1 MKQLILLALIA
12 FTAINCKSLR
22 FLSLPYQRDIDP
34 NFIQAIEKEIKL
46 FNSSKML
53 NETSKLVGKIGLHE
67 NGETGMF
74 DQIDSENWEQ
84 FTNYLGTVMNLET
97 ALNKKLVDSLADSHL
112 QSENEWKR
120 HEILYKDSKSQN
132 VHYVSIFVHFD
143 EKKKTFTV
151 VFSNHKL
158 EIKLAANLSIYKTSI
173 SFNGEL
179 FKKEGKVDK
188 KVPATI
194 ENKKLNALY
203 KVLKYESLKDIY
215 ELFAIKTKEPE
226 VTPTDP
232 DEPVNNSDT
241 DPDEPVN
248 YSETDPDEP
257 MDDPIIVS
265 NY

>member
-1 MKQLILLALIA
+1 MKQLILIALIA
-12 FTAINCKSLR
+12 FTVINCKNLR
-22 FLSLPYQRDIDP
+22 FLSLPYQRDIDT
-34 NFIQAIEKEIKL
+34 NFVQAIEKEIKQ
-46 FNSSKML
+46 NVNATTML
-53 NETSKLVGKIGLHE
+53 NDTIKLGGKTIQ

-158 EIKLAANLSIYKTSI
+158 EIKLAANLSIYKTSS